1 MQTSKKLIRAEAY
14 DYSYDLWKIGT
25 DRHTAIRR
33 IREMYELSV
42 LGRRSVDCDVI
53 QTPTYAMFII
63 HALDDWDTDD
73 YRYLMDF
80 WKERILE
87 EGYYNYMSDKRRD
100 ILDGGVHEKIERHYM
115 KPDVFE
121 EMRLGLPINR
131 RYGNLTM
138 ELVFYEDEV
147 DFLKITMGFY
157 HERNR
162 ARELGLERLMEVL
175 LKS

>member
-1 MQTSKKLIRAEAY
+1 MQTSKQLIRAEAY
-14 DYSYDLWKIGT
+14 DSSYDYWKLGT
-25 DRHTAIRR
+25 DRQSAIRR

-42 LGRRSVDCDVI
+42 LGGHSLDCDVI

-63 HALDDWDTDD
+63 HAFDDWETDD
-73 YRYLMDF
+73 YRFLMDF

-87 EGYYNYMSDKRRD
+87 EGYYNYMSDKRSD
-100 ILDGGVHEKIERHYM
+100 ILDGGVREKIERHYM
-115 KPDVFE
+115 KPEVSE
-121 EMRLGLPINR
+121 AMKLGLPINR

-138 ELVFYEDEV
+138 ELVFFEDEV
-147 DFLKITMGFY
+147 DYLKITMGFY
-157 HERNR
+157 HERSR